1 MYREFEDEIVLGA
14 EAILSLHYQSSAQ
27 GDNEDWDIG
36 HADALESAEREAWA
50 RHAARAN
57 GFGAAEACFDSDY
70 DDVCTSLHDA
80 IRRVSD
86 MPWD

>member
-1 MYREFEDEIVLGA
+1 MYRDFEDDALLGA
-14 EAILSLHYQSSAQ
+14 EAFLSLHYDTAPQDD
-27 GDNEDWDIG
+27 GENWDIG
-36 HADALESAEREAWA
+36 HADAVEAAEREAWA

-57 GFGAAEACFDSDY
+57 GLGAAETCFDSEY

-86 MPWD
+86 TPWD